1 MAGMASRPRH
11 HERRCSMRTAIEVVV
26 IAAVCVAVSAFMGA
40 SESAGLFGA
49 IIGVGIYAAK
59 KGQP

>member
-1 MAGMASRPRH
+1 VRTVI
-11 HERRCSMRTAIEVVV
+11 EVTAI
-26 IAAVCVAVSAFMGA
+26 AYGCVAISVFIGV

-59 KGQP
+59 KGGAA